1 MHLFP
6 TRTMAR
12 AALALAALV
21 CCQARAQEPVKLPA
35 ELKPFVP
42 AGYDPLSL
50 DSADLDFDG
59 VKDYVL
65 VLQKKG
71 DVDEGSRPLLIITR
85 APDGSLKQRARND
98 KLVYC
103 ASCGG
108 VMGDP
113 FQGVEAGPGRFAVTH
128 YGGSAWRWANAFR
141 FAYSRRDAT
150 WQLVRV
156 EEESFNSLD
165 PDKTLKKRLYIPPRD
180 FGKIDIGD
188 FDPNKFQGVGPK

>member
-1 MHLFP
+1 MRLSP
-6 TRTMAR
+6 TRTI
-12 AALALAALV
+12 ALALAALL
-21 CCQARAQEPVKLPA
+21 CHAAHAQTQDKPDLPA

-42 AGYDPLSL
+42 AGYDPLSV
-50 DSADLDFDG
+50 DSADLDNDG

-71 DVDEGSRPLLIITR
+71 DTDEGSRPLLVITKAR
-85 APDGSLKQRARND
+85 DGTLRQRARND

-113 FQGVEAGPGRFAVTH
+113 YQGVEAKPGRFAVSH
-128 YGGSAWRWANAFR
+128 YGGSASRWAVTYR
-141 FAYSRRDAT
+141 FAYSRRDSA

-156 EEESFNSLD
+156 EEESFHSGD
-165 PDKTLKKRLYIPPRD
+165 PEKTLKKHVYVPPKD
-180 FGKIDIGD
+180 FGKIDLAD
-188 FDPNKFQGVGPK
+188 FDPFKFRGVGPK